1 VEPVGTSLLGR
12 GWGRLKTMSQKGK
25 ARRAAR
31 EAQQEKEGKKVI
43 NWIFGAL
50 ILLGIIYVVYAV
62 ATA

>member
-1 VEPVGTSLLGR
+1 
-12 GWGRLKTMSQKGK
+12 MSNKGK

-31 EAQQEKEGKKVI
+31 EAQQENEGTPVI

-50 ILLGIIYVVYAV
+50 ILLGIVYVVYAV

>member
-1 VEPVGTSLLGR
+1 
-12 GWGRLKTMSQKGK
+12 MSQKGK

-31 EAQQEKEGKKVI
+31 EARQEKEGKQVI

-50 ILLGIIYVVYAV
+50 ILLGIVYVVYAV

>member
-1 VEPVGTSLLGR
+1 
-12 GWGRLKTMSQKGK
+12 MSQKGK

-43 NWIFGAL
+43 NWIFAAL
-50 ILLGIIYVVYAV
+50 ILLGVIYVVYAV